1 MSIIIIAPVHAWD
14 DVRVFKKQAVSLAKS
29 GFDVKLIARIEKK
42 DFIDGV
48 EVIPPAGSSK
58 NRFLRFLSIPL
69 ISFQALFLKGKVYHL
84 HNPDTIPIAFF
95 LRFFGNKII
104 YDTHEDFTQ
113 RILSRYWLPKILR
126 GFIAWAVGKAE
137 VLTARVA
144 QASIATQQ
152 EVAERLGNKCLIIKN
167 LPRVDD
173 ELIEQVSKL
182 TNQINGKGCSLRV
195 VYIGGVSPA
204 RGLYEMVDALPKV
217 NEEINC
223 RLWLIGR
230 AQQEFLESASKRKG
244 WDYVDY
250 FSKMAQEKAFAYVKK
265 SDIGL
270 IYINDVGGHAMI
282 DPNKIYE
289 YMTFSRPFVASNFKK
304 WREDFEGINAGVFI
318 EPGSSDKLSE
328 SLLKLARLDK
338 KELEK
343 MGNNGK
349 KFVDQNNWEKEYQ
362 RLLKIYEGILG
373 CHSAS

>member
-14 DVRVFKKQAVSLAKS
+14 DVRVFKKQAVSLARS

-69 ISFQALFLKGKVYHL
+69 ISFQALFLKGEIYHL

-95 LRFFGNKII
+95 LRLFGSKII

-126 GFIAWAVGKAE
+126 GFFAWAVGRAE

-144 QASIATQQ
+144 QASIATQR

-182 TNQINGKGCSLRV
+182 TNQINDKGCIFRV

-217 NEEINC
+217 NEEIDC

-289 YMTFSRPFVASNFKK
+289 YMTFSKPFVASNFKK

-349 KFVDQNNWEKEYQ
+349 KFVDHNNWEKEYQ